1 MPSDIE
7 IVQVSSPCKTVL
19 GNIVE
24 VGVYPTPCNPDMII
38 DYAYATVIGET
49 NPPYPLHIVGLGEC
63 IDETTVENKAVIHTV
78 RLTARF
84 TAMLDYII
92 GANSRFFFRT
102 ADGRKYMIGGTGL
115 PYPVAVVTESFP
127 GNSSD
132 QSGYALT
139 VEYKG
144 SHGVLLIAD

>member
-1 MPSDIE
+1 MPTNIE
-7 IVQVSSPCKTVL
+7 IVQVSSPCKTIL

-24 VGVYPTPCNPDMII
+24 VGVYPTPCNPELIV
-38 DYAYATVIGET
+38 DYALATVRGET
-49 NPPYPLHIVGLGEC
+49 VTPSPLHIVGLAEC
-63 IDETTVENKAVIHTV
+63 IDETVVENKVIIHTV

-84 TAMLDYII
+84 TSMQDNVI

-115 PYPVAVVTESFP
+115 PYPVAAVTESFP
-127 GNSSD
+127 GSATD
-132 QSGYALT
+132 PSGYTLN

-144 SHGVLLIAD
+144 SHGVLFIAD